1 MYVNDTIVISTP
13 CPTDPLST
21 LPCTFSRA
29 MHLALLYSQLFMV
42 PALRK
47 AILEAR
53 LPRRKLED
61 FPHELVGRR
70 VALQWEAGGSF
81 EAYVHSYNERT
92 GAFVCFSFAL
102 LAICAMCP
110 LTWATALCARPCRIR
125 NLYVIYTSSV
135 P

>member
-21 LPCTFSRA
+21 LPCTLSRA
-29 MHLALLYSQLFMV
+29 MHLTLRYSQLFMV

-47 AILEAR
+47 ATLEAK

-70 VALQWEAGGSF
+70 VALQ
-81 EAYVHSYNERT
+81 
-92 GAFVCFSFAL
+92 
-102 LAICAMCP
+102 
-110 LTWATALCARPCRIR
+110 
-125 NLYVIYTSSV
+125 
-135 P
+135 